1 MYMYILIA
9 IIIIAMI
16 LIFYAYVYNNFQ
28 HLIIRLNEA
37 EVNINS
43 ALNKKFDLLNRSINV
58 VKGNLK
64 IEREILENI
73 VKLRSR
79 KIDDFELDKELE
91 IAEEEFISIKNEFAE
106 LDKVDNFK
114 KIGALLIETKE
125 QLIAAKLYYNDCAIK
140 YNKLIRYFPSNILA
154 FIFKYKEK
162 PFHQNID
169 SFSKEK

>member
-106 LDKVDNFK
+106 LDKADNFK
-114 KIGALLIETKE
+114 K
-125 QLIAAKLYYNDCAIK
+125 
-140 YNKLIRYFPSNILA
+140 
-154 FIFKYKEK
+154 
-162 PFHQNID
+162 
-169 SFSKEK
+169 